1 MTNTRSPN
9 FSNKRAG
16 WPVTGLTRTSLLE
29 DSGEAFNNL
38 CQRAREMKTLSKTG
52 NDILDKKIDRLMDET
67 RLLRQVRDDT
77 RRMGGLAEDGKQRL
91 IEAFQKRFNQAME
104 LVEEEKVSKYVFSPS
119 GRTIWVV
126 AGKHG
131 EYQVLPERMFCSC
144 DDYFFRVMS
153 RKKQGCYHLF
163 AHQMGEALGKYRTTD
178 LADSN
183 YAQITSKCTLPPL
196 QS

>member
-1 MTNTRSPN
+1 
-9 FSNKRAG
+9 
-16 WPVTGLTRTSLLE
+16 
-29 DSGEAFNNL
+29 
-38 CQRAREMKTLSKTG
+38 
-52 NDILDKKIDRLMDET
+52 
-67 RLLRQVRDDT
+67 
-77 RRMGGLAEDGKQRL
+77 L
-91 IEAFQKRFNQAME
+91 IEAFNKRFNQAME

-131 EYQVLPERMFCSC
+131 EYQVLPESMFCSC

-153 RKKQGCYHLF
+153 GKKQVCYHII
-163 AHQMGEALGKYRTTD
+163 AQQMGEALGKYRTTD

-183 YAQITSKCTLPPL
+183 YAQITSKWTPPPL